1 MPRILLYLAV
11 ASIASPAASGLS
23 GCNRSR
29 KESSEKQLKAS
40 VPETGPADAQAM
52 KAKGIKPKVEG
63 QAQAAAEETEPGDG
77 DGLKL
82 EEAEDKDYSPE
93 LPDLSGLEGMDPD
106 SLPDGDEGL
115 DAAVALWTTVGE
127 EAKLKVEAQDSA
139 QAGKEP
145 VDPKDLAKGLP
156 KAVEGW
162 KAKGKTAMSHQKHRG
177 FLLPMA
183 SKVFTQPDGVMA
195 NVTIMDTLSTAEIRV
210 GFEMGLAITKKAKSP
225 RQKAVTVGGADG
237 YILVRQAKP
246 DSGKPATSKGAL
258 LVKDRFLVV
267 VNADNLADF
276 DAILAIL
283 SSIEIKKLEALDA

>member
-1 MPRILLYLAV
+1 MPRILLYLAI
-11 ASIASPAASGLS
+11 ASVASPAASGLS

-40 VPETGPADAQAM
+40 VQETVPDGAQVVQANGI
-52 KAKGIKPKVEG
+52 KAKVED
-63 QAQAAAEETEPGDG
+63 QAPAGAEKTEPEDE

-82 EEAEDKDYSPE
+82 EEAEDKDVSPE
-93 LPDLSGLEGMDPD
+93 LPDLSGLSGLDPD

-127 EAKLKVEAQDSA
+127 EAKQKVEAQDSA
-139 QAGKEP
+139 QAGKKP
-145 VDPKDLAKGLP
+145 VEPKDLAKGLP

-183 SKVFTQPDGVMA
+183 SRVFTQPGGVIA

-225 RQKAVTVGGADG
+225 RQKAVSVGGADG

-276 DAILAIL
+276 DAILDIL
-283 SSIEIKKLEALDA
+283 QSIDIKKLEGLDP